1 MMAKLVLPDTPIGA
15 LTVTETDGAITSIAF
30 GAQADVAECAE
41 TSLLRAAEAELRAY
55 FAGTLREFSVPIRMV
70 GSEFSMRVWVALRE
84 IPYGQTVSYGELAV
98 RVGNPKAARAVGMA
112 NHRNPIPVIVPC
124 HRVIG
129 ANGKPVGYADGIGTK
144 TILLNLERENS
155 AL

>member
-1 MMAKLVLPDTPIGA
+1 MPQKILFDTPIGA
-15 LTVTETDGAITSIAF
+15 LTVTETDGAITAIAF
-30 GAQADVAECAE
+30 GAETDAAQNAE
-41 TSLLRAAEAELRAY
+41 TPLLRAAEAELRAY

-70 GSEFSMRVWVALRE
+70 GSEFSMRVWAALRE

-98 RVGNPKAARAVGMA
+98 RVGSPNAARAVGMA
-112 NHRNPIPVIVPC
+112 NHRNPIPLIVPC

-129 ANGKPVGYADGIGTK
+129 ANGKPVGYAGGIGTK
-144 TILLNLERENS
+144 AILLNLERENS

>member
-1 MMAKLVLPDTPIGA
+1 MMAMLVLYDTPIGA
-15 LTVTETDGAITSIAF
+15 LTVTETDGAVTAIAF
-30 GAQADVAECAE
+30 GAETDADQNAE
-41 TSLLRAAEAELRAY
+41 TPLLRAAEAELRAY

-70 GSEFSMRVWVALRE
+70 GSEFSMRVWAALRE

-98 RVGNPKAARAVGMA
+98 RVGNPNAARAVGMA
-112 NHRNPIPVIVPC
+112 NHKNPIPLIVPC

-129 ANGKPVGYADGIGTK
+129 ANGKPVGYAGGIGTK
-144 TILLNLERENS
+144 TFLLNLERENS